1 MKPVFLLSLIFIL
14 FSCSSSKNM
23 NTKNKTIN
31 DDPRYGYSQVNP
43 IKVGGAMKG
52 EGPARER
59 EYLNSLTGMN
69 GEPVSF
75 FRLGSCCPFETDNSG
90 MGMGMLDRYSVT
102 YEGKEDSVV
111 LYINMYDEDVQ
122 YAPEGFKFRM

>member
-1 MKPVFLLSLIFIL
+1 MSLLI
-14 FSCSSSKNM
+14 SCSTSLSTRAMEK
-23 NTKNKTIN
+23 KSEGL
-31 DDPRYGYSQVNP
+31 YGYSEKNP
-43 IKVGGAMKG
+43 IKVGGAMQG

-69 GEPVSF
+69 GESVSF
-75 FRLGSCCPFETDNSG
+75 FRLGSCCPFETENSG

-102 YEGKEDSVV
+102 YEGKEDTVV

-122 YAPEGFKFRM
+122 YAPEGFKFKF